1 MDQRVAWVTGASS
14 GIGEALAKA
23 LTKAGWAVI
32 LSGRRV
38 EALQAVAEA
47 AGGETLVLPFE
58 VTDFDALPGIA
69 GQALA
74 WKGRIDLMINNAG
87 VSQRSLALDTDFA
100 TYQRIMDIDYFAPLR
115 LTQLVLPHMVARK
128 SGTFVAISSLAG
140 RIGSCMR
147 TGYCSAKFALLG
159 YYEALRAEVE
169 AAYGVKV
176 LTVLPG
182 SVRTAVAANAL
193 QGDGAARGV
202 SDANIDGGMDPDDVA
217 RQIVEAIE
225 AGRRDLV
232 IAEGGELGAY
242 QLRMSDP
249 ERLFDGV
256 AREGVRLAAQ
266 REAAGE
272 GQALILDPSRNR

>member
-23 LTKAGWAVI
+23 LAAAGWRVI

-38 EALQAVAEA
+38 EALRAVAKA
-47 AGGETLVLPFE
+47 AGGETVVLPFE

-69 GQALA
+69 ERALA
-74 WKGRIDLMINNAG
+74 WKGRIDLLINNAG

-100 TYQRIMDIDYFAPLR
+100 TYQRIMDIDYFAPVR
-115 LTQLVLPHMVARK
+115 LTQLVLPHMVDRG

-159 YYEALRAEVE
+159 YYEALRAEVD

-266 REAAGE
+266 REAAGA

>member
-1 MDQRVAWVTGASS
+1 MVQRVAWVTGASS

-23 LTKAGWAVI
+23 LVHSGWAVI

-38 EALQAVAEA
+38 EALRAVGEA

-58 VTDFDALPGIA
+58 VTDFDALPHIA
-69 GQALA
+69 EQALA
-74 WKGRIDLMINNAG
+74 WKGRIDLLINNAG
-87 VSQRSLALDTDFA
+87 VSQRSLALDTDFT

-115 LTQLVLPHMVARK
+115 LTQLVLPHMVARR

-193 QGDGAARGV
+193 QGNGAARGV
-202 SDANIDGGMDPDDVA
+202 SDVNIDGGMDPDDVA

-225 AGRRDLV
+225 SGKRDLV

-242 QLRMSDP
+242 QMRMSDP

>member
-74 WKGRIDLMINNAG
+74 WKGRIDLLINNAG

-128 SGTFVAISSLAG
+128 SGTFAAISSLAG